1 MPHILIL
8 MSDTGGG
15 HRAAGEAIQQAVAH
29 IDQNGSFTVEMVD
42 FIKEIAIP
50 PWDHLGSI
58 YKPMVDQAPWLWRFG
73 FNLTSVSALRQVGLA
88 LNASITAPKMVR
100 FFQKYPADLIV
111 SVHPFATSIPGYILS
126 KIRPDIPFVTVVT
139 DLVSGHP
146 FWYSRQAHKTF
157 LPSNEAYQR
166 AIKQKIPLKKLE
178 ITGLPIDLRFANL
191 AAMSQASQG
200 TIKYE
205 LSNMKTKAQMKEQYG
220 LPPDKAMVLLIGGGD
235 GIGNLET
242 YADIVARAALPLSL
256 MVVTGKNESLRQ
268 RLSKK
273 EWSIPTKITGFV
285 RDMPHRMAAADILIT
300 KAGPGTLCEG
310 LASGLP
316 ILMTSFIPGQEAG
329 NVQWLI
335 KNKAGQFTP
344 SVEELIQGLHKL
356 VNQDGLTS
364 HYDVAS
370 QAAKKLARPNAA
382 LTIAQ
387 RLIDLTKKGGHHV

>member
-50 PWDHLGSI
+50 PWHHLGRI
-58 YKPMVDQAPWLWRFG
+58 YKPMVDQTPWLWAFG
-73 FNLTSVSALRQVGLA
+73 FNLTSVSALRRVGLA
-88 LNASITAPKMVR
+88 LNASITAPKMAR
-100 FFQKYPADLIV
+100 FFRNYPADLIV

-157 LPSNEAYQR
+157 LPSDEAYQR
-166 AIKQKIPLKKLE
+166 ALKQKIPSKKLE
-178 ITGLPIDLRFANL
+178 ITGLPIDLRFTNL
-191 AAMSQASQG
+191 IAMNQVSQTSQG
-200 TIKYE
+200 KIKSEPYK
-205 LSNMKTKAQMKEQYG
+205 MKTKAEMKREYG
-220 LPPDKAMVLLIGGGD
+220 LPPDKAMVLLVGGGD
-235 GIGNLET
+235 GIGHLET
-242 YADIVARAALPLSL
+242 YADAVANTDLPLSL

-273 EWSIPTKITGFV
+273 EWPIPTQITGFV

-335 KNKAGQFTP
+335 KHKAGQFTP

-387 RLIDLTKKGGHHV
+387 RLIELTKKF